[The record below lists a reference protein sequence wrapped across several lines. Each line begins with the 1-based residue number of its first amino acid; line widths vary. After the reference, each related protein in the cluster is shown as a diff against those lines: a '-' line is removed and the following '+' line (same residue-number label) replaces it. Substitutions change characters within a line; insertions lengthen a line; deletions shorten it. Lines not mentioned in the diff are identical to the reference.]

1 MNPSQNAPAIKW
13 LDTTESTNRALR
25 EASAALDN
33 LSVLAARE
41 QTAGRGQGAHTW
53 HSTPGMNLTF
63 SLLFRPAAL
72 SSADILL
79 ITCGTTLGIRD
90 YLLGHGVRA
99 RIKWPNDIWVGDR
112 KICGILIENKLD
124 GSAVSESIIGIGFNL
139 NETDWPQD
147 LPNPVSLSQLTGL
160 SYSPGEELE
169 RLVKEICRRLSDIDS
184 AGGRS
189 RLQEE
194 FGKNV
199 FRLPEEPLQPR
210 PDPAP

>member
-1 MNPSQNAPAIKW
+1 
-13 LDTTESTNRALR
+13 
-25 EASAALDN
+25 
-33 LSVLAARE
+33 
-41 QTAGRGQGAHTW
+41 
-53 HSTPGMNLTF
+53 MNLTF